1 MRPSCWIIFLLLV
14 FPAGLRGEVFDVI
27 LRHGR
32 VIDGTGNP
40 AFFADIAFK
49 DGRIAAIGKIDGE
62 AKEQLEV
69 KGMIVAPGFID
80 VHTHAEDIPELPLA
94 ENFARMGVTTLV
106 LGNCGSSVLDGGQ
119 FFRRLEATNISVNV
133 ATLIGHGSVREKA
146 MGGSFNRPPT
156 TAEMAQM
163 KSMVEQAMKDGA
175 VGLSTGLIYL
185 PGEDA
190 RPEEI
195 IELAKVVSP
204 FEGIYTSHMRGEGR
218 EIFDSLAE
226 VFRIAREAGVRAE
239 VSHIKLSGK
248 PAWGQA
254 DKVLAAIEKARR
266 EGLDITQDQYIYTAS
281 STGLAQ
287 LVPEAYREG
296 AKLREALAR
305 PEEKTRLKSNRRADY
320 AYAVIASYKHNPSL
334 DGLNIV
340 QAARKRF
347 GSGSLNRQIDLILE
361 IQSNGG
367 GSGVFHGINEED
379 LRVFLAHPNTMFAS
393 DSGVRRYQE
402 GTPHPRGYGNNARVL
417 ARYVRELKL
426 LRLEE
431 AIRRM
436 TSLPATSFRLKNRGE
451 LREGNWADV
460 VVFDPDK
467 VQDHATFSD
476 PHHYATGFAYV
487 FVNGVAIVRGDV
499 HTSARPGRT
508 LRH

>member
-106 LGNCGSSVLDGGQ
+106 LGNCGSSVLDVGQ

-133 ATLIGHGSVREKA
+133 ANLIGHGSVREKA
-146 MGGSFNRPPT
+146 MDGSFNRPPT
-156 TAEMAQM
+156 AEEMSQM
-163 KSMVEQAMKDGA
+163 KAMVEQAMKDGA

-185 PGEDA
+185 PGEYA
-190 RPEEI
+190 STEEI
-195 IELAKVVSP
+195 IERAKVVAP

-226 VFRIAREAGVRAE
+226 VFRITREAGIRAE
-239 VSHIKLSGK
+239 VSHIKLSGR

-254 DKVLAAIEKARR
+254 DKVLATIEKARA
-266 EGLDITQDQYIYTAS
+266 EGLDITQDQYVYTAS

-287 LVPEAYREG
+287 LVPGAYREG

-305 PEEKTRLKSNRRADY
+305 PEEKARLIGEMKARLKSNRRADY
-320 AYAVIASYKHNPSL
+320 AYAVIASYKHDPSL

-393 DSGVRRYQE
+393 DSGVRRY
-402 GTPHPRGYGNNARVL
+402 
-417 ARYVRELKL
+417 
-426 LRLEE
+426 
-431 AIRRM
+431 
-436 TSLPATSFRLKNRGE
+436 
-451 LREGNWADV
+451 
-460 VVFDPDK
+460 
-467 VQDHATFSD
+467 
-476 PHHYATGFAYV
+476 
-487 FVNGVAIVRGDV
+487 
-499 HTSARPGRT
+499 
-508 LRH
+508 